1 MPHKSIRV
9 PGESHPRL
17 DDGFERIRRE
27 MRLPEEFPGAVIDE
41 AEWVS
46 RVPSLPEQDRTD
58 LPLITVDPP
67 GSMDLDQAMH
77 LEEQPGGYRV
87 WYAIADVGAFVRPG
101 GVIDAEARDRGET
114 VYMPDGRVPLHPAV
128 LSEGAASLLPGVTR
142 PAALWCVDLD
152 ADGQIVGADVTRA
165 LVCSRERLDY
175 DYVQAAVDT
184 GTADGTLRLLA
195 EIGRLRLTLER
206 ARGGVTLP
214 VPDQEVVA
222 DGDGYHVELRV
233 PLEAEAW
240 NAQISLLTGM
250 AAASMMLDAEIG
262 LLRVLPPA
270 PAERVAQVR
279 RMAAALGVPWPEG
292 AAYGDVVHALD
303 PKVPAQAAFLR
314 ESTVLLRGAGYVAF
328 NGEPPVQ
335 AYHAAV
341 AAPYAHVTAP
351 LRRLID
357 RYATGICL
365 AIAAGEPVPED
376 IQKAMDELPDIMQAT
391 GRRAN
396 AVERACVDLVEA
408 FVLREKVGQTFDAV
422 VIDVEENRPWAQVQI
437 ADPAVVARCDGE
449 RLPLGETVRVRLTRA
464 DPATREV
471 RFSLA

>member
-1 MPHKSIRV
+1 M

-195 EIGRLRLTLER
+195 EIGRS
-206 ARGGVTLP
+206 GSP
-214 VPDQEVVA
+214 
-222 DGDGYHVELRV
+222 
-233 PLEAEAW
+233 W
-240 NAQISLLTGM
+240 NG
-250 AAASMMLDAEIG
+250 
-262 LLRVLPPA
+262 
-270 PAERVAQVR
+270 
-279 RMAAALGVPWPEG
+279 
-292 AAYGDVVHALD
+292 
-303 PKVPAQAAFLR
+303 
-314 ESTVLLRGAGYVAF
+314 RGAGSRCPCPTRRSSPT
-328 NGEPPVQ
+328 G
-335 AYHAAV
+335 
-341 AAPYAHVTAP
+341 TATTWSCAS
-351 LRRLID
+351 RW
-357 RYATGICL
+357 
-365 AIAAGEPVPED
+365 
-376 IQKAMDELPDIMQAT
+376 
-391 GRRAN
+391 
-396 AVERACVDLVEA
+396 
-408 FVLREKVGQTFDAV
+408 
-422 VIDVEENRPWAQVQI
+422 RPR
-437 ADPAVVARCDGE
+437 PGTPRSRC
-449 RLPLGETVRVRLTRA
+449 
-464 DPATREV
+464 
-471 RFSLA
+471 